1 MVRLKDFSN
10 DAYYLFFSTLS
21 NRTRLAIID
30 VLKDGPRT
38 ASEISQ
44 ALSQEQD
51 IVSDNLKQLEHCAL
65 VFSESS
71 GNEKLYS
78 LNKEII
84 QPLSE
89 ALEFHTAKY
98 CPGMQ
103 ECVPQEKLKQYMK
116 KEAAKETFIEHE

>member
-1 MVRLKDFSN
+1 LKDFSN

-78 LNKEII
+78 LNEEII

-89 ALEFHTAKY
+89 ALEFHTAKH